1 MTLKRFCDLLLSRKI
16 LIALCL
22 ALFLFILYD
31 KFTPN
36 TKKYYI
42 GYNDHLNMKTL
53 EARDKD
59 GNAITISRSVVD
71 YFLENKF
78 LIVHG
83 LKSEVCT
90 GQSIYDI
97 LYDEKIYYI
106 VDIRDDTL
114 MVLHSYE
121 EYRNYLV
128 LNGIRNVQDFTLS
141 DDILGKIHRSNARFC
156 G

>member
-1 MTLKRFCDLLLSRKI
+1 MINLRQI
-16 LIALCL
+16 Q
-22 ALFLFILYD
+22 
-31 KFTPN
+31 
-36 TKKYYI
+36 KKYYI

-141 DDILGKIHRSNARFC
+141 DDILNKIQRTNARFC

>member
-1 MTLKRFCDLLLSRKI
+1 MDQKRFCDLLLSKKI
-16 LIALCL
+16 LIALCSM
-22 ALFLFILYD
+22 LFLFILYD
-31 KFTPN
+31 RWTPH

-42 GYNDHLNMKTL
+42 GYNDHLNMNTLQAKDKT
-53 EARDKD
+53 
-59 GNAITISRSVVD
+59 GNVFIVSNSVVD
-71 YFLENKF
+71 YFLENDF

-141 DDILGKIHRSNARFC
+141 DDILNKIQRTNARFC

>member
-1 MTLKRFCDLLLSRKI
+1 MTLKRFCDLLLNRKI

-42 GYNDHLNMKTL
+42 GYNDYLNMKTL

>member
-1 MTLKRFCDLLLSRKI
+1 MTLKRFCDLLLNRKI

-141 DDILGKIHRSNARFC
+141 DDILNKIQRTNARFC

>member
-1 MTLKRFCDLLLSRKI
+1 MTLKRFCDLSLNRKI

-128 LNGIRNVQDFTLS
+128 LNGIRNVQDFTLG
-141 DDILGKIHRSNARFC
+141 DDILNKIQRTNARFC

>member
-1 MTLKRFCDLLLSRKI
+1 MTLKRFCDLLLNRKI

-53 EARDKD
+53 EARDRD
-59 GNAITISRSVVD
+59 GNTITISRSVVD
-71 YFLENKF
+71 YFLENNF
-78 LIVHG
+78 LILHG
-83 LKSEVCT
+83 LKSEICA

-97 LYDEKIYYI
+97 LYDHKIYYI
-106 VDIRDDTL
+106 IDTRDDAL
-114 MVLHSYE
+114 IILHSYE
-121 EYRNYLV
+121 DYKRHLQI
-128 LNGIRNVQDFTLS
+128 NGVKNLQDFTLN
-141 DDILGKIHRSNARFC
+141 DDILGKIHRSNARYC

>member
-1 MTLKRFCDLLLSRKI
+1 MTLKRFCDLLLNRKI

-42 GYNDHLNMKTL
+42 GYNDHLSMKTL

-141 DDILGKIHRSNARFC
+141 DDILNKIQRTNARFC